1 MTCDMYILCICIVF
15 VSFLNIHFLYDI
27 LLHTGRSY
35 WDSCYVGGDLTFPV
49 PSLFSLTKTVFQ
61 FSMCHRPRA
70 LRSGEVRLRLQHQV
84 LRDFKA
90 QSLPWLS
97 NQAPRCQLNSVR
109 SWIHPRVREYWKPI
123 SRSKH
128 PFTLRGRPKF
138 TPPTFV
144 HQLSSQFILV
154 QPPEET
160 TWVFTP
166 SVVPA
171 DLPSAGSSQTSPMDP
186 SSCLL
191 LCHEIR
197 IPEVPGLWGQPQ
209 KKSSNPWFTLSW
221 DPIFRVFKNNQ
232 NICRFCSSWELALL
246 WCFTCTSVI
255 ISTSFVTIYY
265 HSTLQAMLPFERKTQ
280 LLLL

>member
-1 MTCDMYILCICIVF
+1 MTCDMYILCICIVL

-154 QPPEET
+154 QPEET

-171 DLPSAGSSQTSPMDP
+171 DLPSAVGSSQTSPMDP

-221 DPIFRVFKNNQ
+221 DPILFSEYSKIFK
-232 NICRFCSSWELALL
+232 ISADFAVLGSLL
-246 WCFTCTSVI
+246 CCGVSHV
-255 ISTSFVTIYY
+255 
-265 HSTLQAMLPFERKTQ
+265 HQ
-280 LLLL
+280 

>member
-1 MTCDMYILCICIVF
+1 MWHVYIMYLHCIYIVF
-15 VSFLNIHFLYDI
+15 EHILYDIHFLYDI

-35 WDSCYVGGDLTFPV
+35 WDFCYVGGELTFPV

-138 TPPTFV
+138 TPPTLGPSSINYHPNSSWFNPLRKR
-144 HQLSSQFILV
+144 QWFLLPLSFLQIF
-154 QPPEET
+154 P
-160 TWVFTP
+160 
-166 SVVPA
+166 
-171 DLPSAGSSQTSPMDP
+171 LPLGQTSPMDP

-197 IPEVPGLWGQPQ
+197 IPEVPGLWGQR
-209 KKSSNPWFTLSW
+209 KSPATLDSPWVGNP
-221 DPIFRVFKNNQ
+221 
-232 NICRFCSSWELALL
+232 C
-246 WCFTCTSVI
+246 
-255 ISTSFVTIYY
+255 
-265 HSTLQAMLPFERKTQ
+265 
-280 LLLL
+280 